1 MHLIYRYWTLT
12 QQVAHHTINGCN
24 LRPGDLLGTGTISG
38 PVRFQFLF
46 TNSYIHIKL
55 CLTIN
60 SWSFLLLLEWI
71 LFTCVS
77 QQEPDSL
84 GCLLELTWNGQ
95 KQLSLNGTPRKF
107 LEDGDEVIIS
117 GFSKVTVDTSLFTCL
132 ITFTISFTYCLRSR
146 HAVYCCSFLLLLFWC
161 NTSIWSLPEFWNETI
176 STLLCITCTSYC
188 HRSCELVMQ
197 QDYQSDFYVW
207 CFDCREMVTTLA
219 LGLAPE
225 RLFPH
230 LFEGFLLGLQVISQS
245 TCIPL
250 ANLNFICCWSC
261 VPFTL

>member
-1 MHLIYRYWTLT
+1 MYLIYRYWTLT

-38 PVRFQFLF
+38 PVWFQFLF
-46 TNSYIHIKL
+46 TNSYIHMKL

-60 SWSFLLLLEWI
+60 LWSFLLLLEWI
-71 LFTCVS
+71 SFTCVS

-132 ITFTISFTYCLRSR
+132 ITFYNLFYILLVVSS
-146 HAVYCCSFLLLLFWC
+146 CCILLFLLLLLFWC
-161 NTSIWSLPEFWNETI
+161 NASIWSLPEFWNETL
-176 STLLCITCTSYC
+176 STLPCITCTSYC
-188 HRSCELVMQ
+188 HRVLWTCYAAGLSVWFLRLMFWLQGNGYNVGFGTCSGKIVPSPLWRLSSWPSSN
-197 QDYQSDFYVW
+197 QSKY
-207 CFDCREMVTTLA
+207 LYS
-219 LGLAPE
+219 
-225 RLFPH
+225 
-230 LFEGFLLGLQVISQS
+230 IS
-245 TCIPL
+245 
-250 ANLNFICCWSC
+250 NLNFICCWSC